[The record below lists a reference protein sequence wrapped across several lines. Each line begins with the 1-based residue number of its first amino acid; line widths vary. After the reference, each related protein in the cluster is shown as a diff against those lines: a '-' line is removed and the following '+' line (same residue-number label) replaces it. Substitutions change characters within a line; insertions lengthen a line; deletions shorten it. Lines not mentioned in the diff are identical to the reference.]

1 MQVVA
6 EEVLETP
13 VHSHQEAPVV
23 AAEANQQV
31 LPLLLERQIAAAA
44 AEEQGMV
51 AHLTVRQAAPVL

>member
-13 VHSHQEAPVV
+13 LHPHQEAPVV
-23 AAEANQQV
+23 AVEGNQ
-31 LPLLLERQIAAAA
+31 LLLLLPQERRIAEAA

-51 AHLTVRQAAPVL
+51 AHLTVGQAAPVL